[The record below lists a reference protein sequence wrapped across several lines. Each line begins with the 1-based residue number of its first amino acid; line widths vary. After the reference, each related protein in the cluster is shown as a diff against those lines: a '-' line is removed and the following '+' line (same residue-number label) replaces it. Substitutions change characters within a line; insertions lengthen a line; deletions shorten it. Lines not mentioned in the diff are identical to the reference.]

1 MNALALTLLLGT
13 QPIVVVP
20 QQPVQVQF
28 PLFTVSGKQY
38 TGDNELIRQLL
49 EEVRQLRQEVAQ
61 LRGGQA
67 VNEPK
72 DFASVVTMRCAACHK
87 AADAELKGGG
97 FVLLEDSGKLP
108 PLSLDEKASIVA
120 MVKSGKMPK
129 NGKLPEREVKLLL
142 EGLLK
147 QEE

>member
-13 QPIVVVP
+13 QPVIVVP
-20 QQPVQVQF
+20 PQPVQVQF

-38 TGDNELIRQLL
+38 AGDNELIRQLL

-61 LRGGQA
+61 LRGQP
-67 VNEPK
+67 VNEPR
-72 DFASVVTMRCAACHK
+72 DFFGVVQMRCAQCHK
-87 AADAELKGGG
+87 ASESELKGGG
-97 FVLLEDSGKLP
+97 FVMLEDNGKMP
-108 PLSLDEKASIVA
+108 PFSLDEKASIVA
-120 MVKSGKMPK
+120 MVRTGKMPK
-129 NGKLPEREVKLLL
+129 GGKLPEREVKLLL